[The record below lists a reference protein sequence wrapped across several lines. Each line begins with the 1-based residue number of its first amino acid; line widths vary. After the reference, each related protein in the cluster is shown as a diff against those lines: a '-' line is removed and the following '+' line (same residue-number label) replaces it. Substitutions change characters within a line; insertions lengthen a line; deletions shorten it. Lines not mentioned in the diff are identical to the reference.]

1 MSRFFTHFAVPLFVV
16 LLLVVSAGLVLSSGV
31 LVKLDHDVQAA
42 YAGVRWV
49 LPAQVY
55 AAPLEIYPGDTLSA
69 TELGHELDRLGYRAQ
84 SELTGPGTY
93 VVTATGVNV
102 QTRDFAFWDAN
113 QASQRVVVTAQGDS
127 LTTIK
132 QADGGQDIPL
142 LRFDPMLI
150 GSIYPARG
158 GEDRVMVKLS
168 DIPPMVPKTLL
179 LVEDRDFYQHHGISV
194 RGILRATFADL
205 RAGHVVQGASTITQQ
220 LIKNLFLTDRRDFK
234 RKVREVAMAVLLERH
249 VSKDQILEAYLNEV
263 YLGQDGPRA
272 VHGFGLASKFYF
284 NKPLSELQPHEV
296 AMLVAIVKG
305 PSQYN
310 PRRAPKLVL
319 DRRNVVLQ
327 MMADEKLITREQ
339 AKFEVAQPLGLSG
352 STGGAE
358 RYPAFVDLV
367 KQQLQGLYNEEDL
380 TREGLR
386 VFTTLDPHVQEE
398 LETHLED
405 GVPRIEKA
413 HHMTPNILQG
423 AGVVT
428 SVGQGEVL
436 AVVGGRDARFV
447 GFNRAV
453 DARRP
458 IGSLAKPFLYETALG
473 RPTEFNL
480 VTPLTDE
487 PLEVPLANG
496 EVWAPHNYDNH
507 LHGTMPLYQALAQ
520 SYNLPTVRVG
530 LALGV
535 QAVDTTFQQAGYGS
549 APHLPSLFL
558 GAVDMS
564 PMDVAQ
570 IYSTLAN
577 GGFETPLLAIKA
589 VLTQDGKPLQRFPFH
604 IRQTLPEGPVYLVTW
619 AMEQVLRL
627 GTGRWASTVLPPD
640 VTLAGK
646 TGTTDDFRDS
656 WFAGFGSD
664 RVAVIW
670 VGRDDNHPTGLEGAT
685 GALRIWAP
693 LMRDLHT
700 HTLDPTPP
708 ASVQEAA
715 VDVSTGQPVTPG
727 CPPNGPVLNVPFL
740 QGYVPVATGSC
751 GPVPAPGEE
760 APAPVPGQ
768 APGQAPPAE
777 NGAQSNSP
785 GPLDWLKGIFK

>member
-1 MSRFFTHFAVPLFVV
+1 MPACV
-16 LLLVVSAGLVLSSGV
+16 AG
-31 LVKLDHDVQAA
+31 AA
-42 YAGVRWV
+42 RRRSTQ
-49 LPAQVY
+49 LPC
-55 AAPLEIYPGDTLSA
+55 EIYPGDTLSA
-69 TELGHELDRLGYRAQ
+69 AELRHELDRLGYRSQ

-93 VVTATGVNV
+93 VANATGLAV
-102 QTRDFAFWDAN
+102 QTREFAFWDAN
-113 QASQRVVVTAQGDS
+113 QASQRVLVSAQGDS

-132 QADGGQDIPL
+132 QVDGGQDVPL

-150 GSIYPARG
+150 GSVYPARG
-158 GEDRVMVKLS
+158 GEDRVMVKLAEV
-168 DIPPMVPKTLL
+168 PPLVPKTLL
-179 LVEDRDFYQHHGISV
+179 LVEDRDFYQHPHGISV
-194 RGILRATFADL
+194 RGHRARHCAG
-205 RAGHVVQGASTITQQ
+205 RPASAGHVVQGASTITQQ
-220 LIKNLFLTDRRDFK
+220 LIKNLFLTDKRDFK
-234 RKVREVAMAVLLERH
+234 RKLREVVMAILLERH

-327 MMADEKLITREQ
+327 MMADERLITHEAGQNRDR
-339 AKFEVAQPLGLSG
+339 AATGHLRGPG
-352 STGGAE
+352 GGAE

-367 KQQLQGLYNEEDL
+367 KQQLQGLYNEQDL
-380 TREGLR
+380 TGEGLR
-386 VFTTLDPHVQEE
+386 IFTTLDPHVQEE
-398 LETHLED
+398 LETHIAD

-413 HHMTPNILQG
+413 HHMVANILQG
-423 AGVVT
+423 AGVIT

-458 IGSLAKPFLYETALG
+458 IGSLAKPFLYETALA

-480 VTPLTDE
+480 VTPVTDE
-487 PLEVPLANG
+487 PVEVPLPTG

-577 GGFETPLLAIKA
+577 GGFQTPLLAIKA
-589 VLTQDGKPLQRFPFH
+589 VLAADGKPVQRFPFH

-619 AMEQVLRL
+619 AMEQVLRS
-627 GTGRWASTVLPPD
+627 GTGRWASTVLPPE
-640 VTLAGK
+640 VVLAGK

-708 ASVQEAA
+708 GSVQEAA
-715 VDVSTGQPVTPG
+715 VDVTTGQPVTAG
-727 CPPNGPVLNVPFL
+727 CPPSGPVLNIPFL
-740 QGYVPVATGSC
+740 QGYVPAATATC
-751 GPVPAPGEE
+751 GNLPPPAPNPAQPGEN
-760 APAPVPGQ
+760 P
-768 APGQAPPAE
+768 
-777 NGAQSNSP
+777 AQSENP